1 MVKVR
6 SDLVRFADGRIDVD
20 AWLDDLI
27 DVNPGLDRAR
37 ILYTC
42 GWVVD
47 IDPGTAGLLESGI
60 EFAELAAAMEL
71 DTASVLAALA
81 YRACRSGLVDGAE
94 AGAVLG
100 DEVMRLID
108 DVRRMGTASVL
119 EMTNARLQTSE
130 RSDQV
135 ENVRRMLVAM
145 LNDARVAVL
154 KIAERI
160 VALRAA
166 KQTSDERRTRIARE
180 AHLVFAPLANRL
192 GVWRLKW
199 ELEDLAL
206 RYLQP
211 DIYISIARQL
221 SGRREERERQVAE
234 IAVEVQSLLRAR
246 GVSAQVSGR
255 AKNIYSIW
263 RKMQSKQVGI
273 DQVYDVRAVRVQ
285 VDDIAQCYAA
295 LGVIHTAWRHVPS
308 EFDDYIAAPKENG
321 YRSIHTAVLGPD
333 GRTLEV
339 QIRTQDMHRES
350 EIGVCA
356 HWTYKAGEGAGK
368 GEAEDGRYAE
378 KMNWLRQ
385 VVERRRDQ
393 DIRNPL
399 AESTEL
405 GEELRQLFRDERI
418 FVYTPKGHVV
428 DLTADC
434 TPIDFAYRVHTEIGH
449 RCVGAL
455 VDGASVALN
464 TPLATGQRVEI
475 ITGQH
480 EQPQRAWLDLHLG
493 YVRTSRAREKLRE
506 WFRLRPAAL
515 NALEG
520 RERLETLLQR
530 LALPALNTVTLSAV
544 SARMGIHDE
553 TGLFTLLG
561 SGDCQLLDVVELIA
575 ESGLPDADRGT
586 RAAEDQTHRD
596 IHPASA
602 DRRASA
608 GRLVVEIEA
617 LDRQGLLRDVL
628 HVLEGLSLPLT
639 GSTGRVDHARGLAIL
654 RLEMPSRPIRE
665 SALLI
670 ESLSIIDGLREA
682 RVVGA

>member
-1 MVKVR
+1 VR
-6 SDLVRFADGRIDVD
+6 LADGRIDVD
-20 AWLDDLI
+20 AWLDDLV
-27 DVNPGLDRAR
+27 DGNRSLDRAR
-37 ILYTC
+37 IAGAC
-42 GWVVD
+42 GWVAGV
-47 IDPGTAGLLESGI
+47 DPGAAGLLESGI

-71 DTASVLAALA
+71 DTASVLAAIA
-81 YRACRSGLVDGAE
+81 YRACRSGLVDA
-94 AGAVLG
+94 ADAHAVLG
-100 DEVMRLID
+100 DEVMRLIE

-119 EMTNARLQTSE
+119 EMSNARLQTSE
-130 RSDQV
+130 RTDQV
-135 ENVRRMLVAM
+135 DNVRRMLVAM

-166 KQTSDERRTRIARE
+166 KQAPDERRMRIARE

-234 IAVEVQSLLRAR
+234 IAVGVQSLLLAR
-246 GVSAQVSGR
+246 GVSAHVSGR
-255 AKNIYSIW
+255 AKNIYSFW
-263 RKMQSKQVGI
+263 RKMQTKQVGI

-339 QIRTQDMHRES
+339 QIRTHDMHRES
-350 EIGVCA
+350 ELGVCA
-356 HWTYKAGEGAGK
+356 HWTYKDRD
-368 GEAEDGRYAE
+368 GEAGGYAE

-385 VVERRRDQ
+385 VVERRSDQ
-393 DIRNPL
+393 DLRNPL

-434 TPIDFAYRVHTEIGH
+434 TPIDFAYRVHTAIGH
-449 RCVGAL
+449 RCTGAL
-455 VDGASVALN
+455 VDGVSVALN

-475 ITGQH
+475 VTGQR
-480 EQPQRAWLDLHLG
+480 EQPQRQWLDLHLG
-493 YVRTSRAREKLRE
+493 YVRTGRAREKLRE
-506 WFRLRPAAL
+506 WFRARPAAL

-520 RERLETLLQR
+520 RERLETLLVR
-530 LALPALNTVTLSAV
+530 LALPAPAAPTLAAV
-544 SARMGIHDE
+544 AARLGFRDE
-553 TGLFTLLG
+553 TGLFTQLG
-561 SGDCQLLDVVELIA
+561 AGDCQLLDVVELIA
-575 ESGLPDADRGT
+575 DVDASGADPVSETAADIAAPAVSSESARPF
-586 RAAEDQTHRD
+586 
-596 IHPASA
+596 
-602 DRRASA
+602 
-608 GRLVVEIEA
+608 VVEI
-617 LDRQGLLRDVL
+617 
-628 HVLEGLSLPLT
+628 
-639 GSTGRVDHARGLAIL
+639 
-654 RLEMPSRPIRE
+654 
-665 SALLI
+665 
-670 ESLSIIDGLREA
+670 
-682 RVVGA
+682 

>member
-6 SDLVRFADGRIDVD
+6 SDLMRLADGRIDVA
-20 AWLDDLI
+20 AWLDDLL
-27 DVNPGLDRAR
+27 DVNPALDRDR
-37 ILYTC
+37 ILDTC
-42 GWVVD
+42 DWVIGV
-47 IDPGTAGLLESGI
+47 DPGAAGLLESGI

-94 AGAVLG
+94 AAAVLG

-130 RSDQV
+130 RTDQV

-166 KQTSDERRTRIARE
+166 KQTSDERRMRIARE
-180 AHLVFAPLANRL
+180 AHLVFVPLANRL

-234 IAVEVQSLLRAR
+234 IAIEVQSLLRAR

-255 AKNIYSIW
+255 AKNIFSIW

-295 LGVIHTAWRHVPS
+295 LGVIHTVWRHVPS

-339 QIRTQDMHRES
+339 QIRTHDMHRES
-350 EIGVCA
+350 ELGVCA
-356 HWTYKAGEGAGK
+356 HWTYKAGEGAGA
-368 GEAEDGRYAE
+368 GAGEDGGYAE

-434 TPIDFAYRVHTEIGH
+434 TPIDFAYRVHTAIGH
-449 RCVGAL
+449 RCAGAL
-455 VDGASVALN
+455 VDGLSVALN
-464 TPLATGQRVEI
+464 TPLVTGQRVEI
-475 ITGQH
+475 VTGQR

-493 YVRTSRAREKLRE
+493 YVRTARAREKLRE
-506 WFRLRPAAL
+506 WFRARPAAL

-520 RERLETLLQR
+520 RERLETLLAR
-530 LALPALNTVTLSAV
+530 LALPAPTPEIFTAV
-544 SARMGIHDE
+544 AARMGIRDE
-553 TGLFTLLG
+553 ASLFTLLG

-575 ESGLPDADRGT
+575 ECGARGAGEAMSALAHGDQSGDRLGST
-586 RAAEDQTHRD
+586 
-596 IHPASA
+596 
-602 DRRASA
+602 DRF
-608 GRLVVEIEA
+608 VVEIEA
-617 LDRQGLLRDVL
+617 IDRQGLLRDVL
-628 HVLEGLSLPLT
+628 QVLERLSLPLT
-639 GSTGRVDHARGLAIL
+639 GNAGRVDHARGLAIL
-654 RLEMPSRPIRE
+654 RLEMPARPIRE
-665 SALLI
+665 RALLI
-670 ESLSIIDGLREA
+670 ESLSLVDGLREVRA
-682 RVVGA
+682 VSG